1 MDHVRCA
8 DDEALRALE
17 EHGITRA
24 LVEAG
29 GDIVVSAGWGKARE
43 EIALSGLTV
52 RPAASHVMWGRQ
64 ASYVEG
70 YLSDPNSRKV
80 SKAAQR
86 PDERKPGGLPLIT
99 SNPH

>member
-52 RPAASHVMWGRQ
+52 RPAASHDFAAVAGLLAELGRPML
-64 ASYVEG
+64 APDTVETAREV
-70 YLSDPNSRKV
+70 YERHISRGDT
-80 SKAAQR
+80 A
-86 PDERKPGGLPLIT
+86 
-99 SNPH
+99 